1 MSDIKETKA
10 CPFCNSLIDKKAS
23 LCVNCGKMLT
33 GKKKSNT
40 WIVFVV
46 IAFVF
51 IIGIGAIGSDE
62 EASTD
67 NSEQSPNSTNNNNS
81 QSTNNNSDANTEEES
96 HENKNEFVVGDIV
109 ETSDFKISFISSS
122 EWESD
127 NMFVEPKDGYVF
139 YRFEFEFENISKS
152 DQYVSSADFECY
164 ADGYSMESSY
174 YGDDILSITSL
185 SSGKKVKGSVCFEV
199 PKDAESIIL
208 EYGTNF
214 WTENK
219 IVFVIK

>member
-1 MSDIKETKA
+1 MSDIKETKLCKHCQTEMPKTA
-10 CPFCNSLIDKKAS
+10 KVCPQCRKKQGGI
-23 LCVNCGKMLT
+23 GK
-33 GKKKSNT
+33 
-40 WIVFVV
+40 WIVIAVV
-46 IAFVF
+46 AFLF
-51 IIGIGAIGSDE
+51 IGIIGGGSDSE
-62 EASTD
+62 DSPSDDKPQNVGSVD
-67 NSEQSPNSTNNNNS
+67 NSQGTEKESQKSTESEETNN
-81 QSTNNNSDANTEEES
+81 
-96 HENKNEFVVGDIV
+96 EFKVGDIV

-139 YRFEFEFENISKS
+139 YKFEFEFENISKS

-185 SSGKKVKGSVCFEV
+185 SSGKKVKGSIYFEI
-199 PKDAESIIL
+199 PENAESIIL
-208 EYGTNF
+208 EYETNF